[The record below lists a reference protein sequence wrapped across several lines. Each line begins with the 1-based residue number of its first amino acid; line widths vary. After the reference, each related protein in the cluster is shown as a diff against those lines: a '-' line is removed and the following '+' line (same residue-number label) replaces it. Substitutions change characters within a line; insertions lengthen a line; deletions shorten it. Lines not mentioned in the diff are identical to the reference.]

1 MSEQILTFEHVSYQ
15 YADGT
20 MALNQINLS
29 IEKGKKIALLG
40 NNGAGKSTLFLLMNG
55 ILKPTS
61 GSILYNGKKLTYK
74 RKEIQQLR
82 QQVGIVFQNSET
94 QLFSSTVYED
104 IKFGPKNLNLP
115 TEEVE
120 RCVKEVIT
128 LTETESLKDKPPHFL
143 SIGQKKRVAI
153 AGIVAIDPELMVLDE
168 PTAGLDPYYSKRM
181 LNLLEKIH
189 HRNRTILL
197 STHNVNLAYEWADEV
212 IILNNGHLLAQGT
225 PVEVF
230 SKREILETSHLQKPW
245 IMEVFEKFQ
254 RMNLSNK
261 KYPRSKAEL
270 FEMMESCFNGTSIQV

>member
-1 MSEQILTFEHVSYQ
+1 VREQIITFEQVSYQ

-61 GSILYNGKKLTYK
+61 GSILYSGKKLTYK

-94 QLFSSTVYED
+94 QLFSASVYED
-104 IKFGPKNLNLP
+104 IKYGPKNLHLS
-115 TEEVE
+115 TEEMQ
-120 RCVKEVIT
+120 RRVKEAIT

-153 AGIVAIDPELMVLDE
+153 AGIVAMDPELMVLDE
-168 PTAGLDPYYSKRM
+168 PTDGLDPYYSNRM
-181 LNLLEKIH
+181 MEIFEKIH
-189 HRNRTILL
+189 HQNRTILL
-197 STHNVNLAYEWADEV
+197 STHNVDLAYEWADEI
-212 IILNNGHLLAQGT
+212 IILNNGYVLAQGT
-225 PVEVF
+225 AVEVF
-230 SKREILETSHLQKPW
+230 NKRDILEKSHLQKPW
-245 IMEVFEKFQ
+245 IMEVFERLQ
-254 RMNLSNK
+254 RTNVSNK
-261 KYPRSKAEL
+261 KYPKSKAEL
-270 FEMMESCFNGTSIQV
+270 FEMII

>member
-1 MSEQILTFEHVSYQ
+1 MSEQIITFEQVSYQ

-74 RKEIQQLR
+74 RKEIQRLR

-120 RCVKEVIT
+120 RRVKEVIT
-128 LTETESLKDKPPHFL
+128 LTETESLKDKPLTF
-143 SIGQKKRVAI
+143 
-153 AGIVAIDPELMVLDE
+153 
-168 PTAGLDPYYSKRM
+168 
-181 LNLLEKIH
+181 
-189 HRNRTILL
+189 
-197 STHNVNLAYEWADEV
+197 
-212 IILNNGHLLAQGT
+212 
-225 PVEVF
+225 
-230 SKREILETSHLQKPW
+230 
-245 IMEVFEKFQ
+245 
-254 RMNLSNK
+254 
-261 KYPRSKAEL
+261 
-270 FEMMESCFNGTSIQV
+270 

>member
-1 MSEQILTFEHVSYQ
+1 VSESIITFEQVSYQ
-15 YADGT
+15 YPDGT
-20 MALNQINLS
+20 MALYQINLS

-40 NNGAGKSTLFLLMNG
+40 NNGAGKSTLFLLLNG

-61 GSILYNGKKLTYK
+61 GSILYSGKKLTYK
-74 RKEIQQLR
+74 RKEIKQLR
-82 QQVGIVFQNSET
+82 RQVGIVFQNSET

-120 RCVKEVIT
+120 RRVKEVIT

-181 LNLLEKIH
+181 LDLLEKIH

-197 STHNVNLAYEWADEV
+197 STHNVDLAYEWADEV

-230 SKREILETSHLQKPW
+230 KKREILDKSHLQKPW
-245 IMEVFEKFQ
+245 IMEVFENFQ
-254 RMNLSNK
+254 RTNLSNK

-270 FEMMESCFNGTSIQV
+270 FEMMESCFNGTSIKV

>member
-1 MSEQILTFEHVSYQ
+1 MNESIITFEQVSYQ
-15 YADGT
+15 YGDGT
-20 MALNQINLS
+20 MALDQINLS

-40 NNGAGKSTLFLLMNG
+40 NNGAGKSTLFLLLNG

-61 GSILYNGKKLTYK
+61 GSILYSGKKLSYN
-74 RKEIQQLR
+74 RKEMKHLR
-82 QQVGIVFQNSET
+82 RQVGIVFQNSES
-94 QLFSSTVYED
+94 QLFSSSVYED
-104 IKFGPKNLNLP
+104 IKYGPKNLNIP
-115 TEEVE
+115 TEEIERRVE
-120 RCVKEVIT
+120 EAIT

-181 LNLLEKIH
+181 LDILGKIH

-197 STHNVNLAYEWADEV
+197 STHNVDLAYEWADEV
-212 IILNNGHLLAQGT
+212 IILNNGHLLAHGT

-230 SKREILETSHLQKPW
+230 SKIEILKKSHLQKPW

-254 RMNLSNK
+254 GTDFSNK

-270 FEMMESCFNGTSIQV
+270 FEMME

>member
-1 MSEQILTFEHVSYQ
+1 MSEPIIKFEQVSYQ

-40 NNGAGKSTLFLLMNG
+40 NNGAGKSTLFLLLNA

-61 GSILYNGKKLTYK
+61 GSILYSGKKLTYK
-74 RKEIQQLR
+74 RKEIKQLR
-82 QQVGIVFQNSET
+82 QKVGIVFQNSET
-94 QLFSSTVYED
+94 QLFSSSVYED
-104 IKFGPKNLNLP
+104 IKYGPKNLNLP
-115 TEEVE
+115 SEEIE
-120 RCVKEVIT
+120 RRVKEVIT
-128 LTETESLKDKPPHFL
+128 LTETEALKDKPPHFL

-153 AGIVAIDPELMVLDE
+153 AGIVAMDPELMVLDE

-181 LNLLEKIH
+181 LDILEKIH

-197 STHNVNLAYEWADEV
+197 STHNVDLAYEWADEV

-230 SKREILETSHLQKPW
+230 NKREILEKSHLQKPW

-254 RMNLSNK
+254 RTDFSNK